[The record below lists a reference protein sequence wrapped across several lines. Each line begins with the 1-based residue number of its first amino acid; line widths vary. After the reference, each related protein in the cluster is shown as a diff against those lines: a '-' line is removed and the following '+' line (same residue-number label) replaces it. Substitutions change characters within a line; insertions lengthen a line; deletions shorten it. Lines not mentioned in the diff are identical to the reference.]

1 MFCFI
6 SLKIKNEWLRGV
18 LVFGIGG
25 IGVLLG
31 TYHLFLPCYIDS
43 AMSALPFFYCGY
55 LLKKTPLLY
64 PNIYDKYNALWI
76 VLFYGVALC
85 IARWFDDP
93 YIHFSTNSII
103 GNWILG
109 IILSLS
115 DVMAVLFLCK
125 TIKHIPFVSYFG
137 RYSIIPLCTHH
148 LVYLPLKYIL
158 IRFNISGG
166 GDFTYIHNI
175 NLLGLYPSVSETYS
189 LVYCQKD
196 LLPNPM
202 PIRTK

>member
-6 SLKIKNEWLRGV
+6 SLKIKNEWLRGSPCFRNRWNRGIAGYISSIPS
-18 LVFGIGG
+18 LLYRQCHECFAVF
-25 IGVLLG
+25 LLR
-31 TYHLFLPCYIDS
+31 
-43 AMSALPFFYCGY
+43 LPFE
-55 LLKKTPLLY
+55 KKTPLLY

-166 GDFTYIHNI
+166 GGFY
-175 NLLGLYPSVSETYS
+175 LYSQY
-189 LVYCQKD
+189 
-196 LLPNPM
+196 
-202 PIRTK
+202 

>member
-1 MFCFI
+1 MATGSPCFRNRWNRGIAGYI
-6 SLKIKNEWLRGV
+6 SSIPSLLYRQCHECFAVFLLR
-18 LVFGIGG
+18 
-25 IGVLLG
+25 
-31 TYHLFLPCYIDS
+31 LP
-43 AMSALPFFYCGY
+43 
-55 LLKKTPLLY
+55 LKKTPLLY

-166 GDFTYIHNI
+166 GGFY
-175 NLLGLYPSVSETYS
+175 LYSQY
-189 LVYCQKD
+189 
-196 LLPNPM
+196 
-202 PIRTK
+202 

>member
-158 IRFNISGG
+158 IRFNISGEG
-166 GDFTYIHNI
+166 GGFY
-175 NLLGLYPSVSETYS
+175 LYSQY
-189 LVYCQKD
+189 
-196 LLPNPM
+196 
-202 PIRTK
+202 

>member
-137 RYSIIPLCTHH
+137 RYSSIPLCTHP
-148 LVYLPLKYIL
+148 LVSLPLKYIL

-166 GDFTYIHNI
+166 GGFY
-175 NLLGLYPSVSETYS
+175 LYSQY
-189 LVYCQKD
+189 
-196 LLPNPM
+196 
-202 PIRTK
+202 

>member
-1 MFCFI
+1 MATGSPCFRNRWNRGIAGYI
-6 SLKIKNEWLRGV
+6 SSIPSLLYRQCHECFAVFLLR
-18 LVFGIGG
+18 
-25 IGVLLG
+25 
-31 TYHLFLPCYIDS
+31 
-43 AMSALPFFYCGY
+43 LPFE
-55 LLKKTPLLY
+55 KTPLLY

-166 GDFTYIHNI
+166 GILPIFTILI
-175 NLLGLYPSVSETYS
+175 CWACIPLCLKLIPWFIA
-189 LVYCQKD
+189 QKD